1 MEMKFGSLP
10 DHCDVSLEILP
21 NGALRIFGNEKGYN
35 AARDYF
41 KFPEPF
47 KVDADGEWCHL
58 SLMFE
63 RPVTFDAVQMFSRD
77 IKARSG
83 VRVATTLPPGAK
95 IGDAPQDRLH

>member
-1 MEMKFGSLP
+1 MEMKFGQL
-10 DHCDVSLEILP
+10 DEHCDVSLEILP

-47 KVDADGEWCHL
+47 KVADDGKWCHL

-63 RPVTFDAVQMFSRD
+63 RPVTLDAVMMFARD
-77 IKARSG
+77 IKARSSG

-95 IGDAPQDRLH
+95 TT